1 MPHPKWYRA
10 PEQLLKLQTYG
21 PPADIWATGATLA
34 EILTQNPL
42 FPGKSEQDQLRL
54 IFSSRG
60 HPALVGWREGAK
72 AATKIDPRFPRVTT
86 SSLSSSLP
94 NVSHPVLQLIEDML
108 LLDPRSRPSAALA
121 LEYPLFRLH
130 PDVNHNPEHGNRP
143 SRATTAD
150 LSSRANSPRGSPVLQ
165 WSRQSRLV
173 LSSTRT
179 EAAGAT
185 SHFQIPSMNLGSVH
199 HVDTTGSNTSRRV
212 RSPAGTF
219 DMSLRKRSPR
229 LHQDQILRHSKSVR
243 TDV

>member
-1 MPHPKWYRA
+1 MANPKWYRA

-42 FPGKSEQDQLRL
+42 FPGKNERDQLRL

-72 AATKIDPRFPRVTT
+72 AATKIDPRFPRVTP
-86 SSLSSSLP
+86 SSLSSTLP
-94 NVSHPVLQLIEDML
+94 NVSHPVLQLIEYML
-108 LLDPRSRPSAALA
+108 LLDPRSRPSASLA

-130 PDVNHNPEHGNRP
+130 PDASNNPELGNRP

-150 LSSRANSPRGSPVLQ
+150 LSSRENSPRGSPVIQ
-165 WSRQSRLV
+165 WSRQGRL

-185 SHFQIPSMNLGSVH
+185 SYFQIPSMNLESVPYLG
-199 HVDTTGSNTSRRV
+199 TNGNKTSGQG

-229 LHQDQILRHSKSVR
+229 LQQDQVLRHSKSVR